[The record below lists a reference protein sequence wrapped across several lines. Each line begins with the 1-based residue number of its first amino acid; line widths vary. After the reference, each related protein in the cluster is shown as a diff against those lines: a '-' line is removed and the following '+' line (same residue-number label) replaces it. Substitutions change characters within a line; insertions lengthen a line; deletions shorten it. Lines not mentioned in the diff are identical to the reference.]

1 MPGTTNRFA
10 VLAND
15 SEEEDDMKV
24 VESKKQP
31 VKKEAK
37 PVDDTKQ
44 TYGTRK
50 YEEGDYN
57 NEGPRPY
64 RGRGG
69 RGRGEGYRGR
79 GEGYRGRGD
88 GYRGR
93 GRYRG
98 NYDDGYHPRPRDT
111 YSQLANKKDVV
122 GEQQETGYGEN
133 RRRPKHEGYDKHSG
147 TGYGREYRKGGA
159 GGWGNPEEE
168 RKYEKHEAEA
178 AQEEP
183 AEAEQHKEEV
193 KEEKVEEVVPTEEK
207 KVEEE
212 EEEPTG
218 MTYAE
223 YLEEKKRQQQNLKK
237 ASARKPDELNVK
249 NIEKYEKDERHKKT
263 GLTNIKKHE
272 SHAITGL
279 ADSEV
284 ALGFQPVGEE
294 QEDDSFRPRR
304 GDGRGRGRGGRGRGG
319 RGQRGGFRG
328 EDNHTH
334 HEKKRDGKKFVSTS
348 DDFPAL

>member
-1 MPGTTNRFA
+1 M
-10 VLAND
+10 
-15 SEEEDDMKV
+15 
-24 VESKKQP
+24 
-31 VKKEAK
+31 
-37 PVDDTKQ
+37 
-44 TYGTRK
+44 
-50 YEEGDYN
+50 
-57 NEGPRPY
+57 
-64 RGRGG
+64 
-69 RGRGEGYRGR
+69 
-79 GEGYRGRGD
+79 
-88 GYRGR
+88 
-93 GRYRG
+93 YRG

-133 RRRPKHEGYDKHSG
+133 KRRPKHEGYDKHSG

-159 GGWGNPEEE
+159 GGWGNPNEE

-178 AQEEP
+178 VQEEP

-193 KEEKVEEVVPTEEK
+193 KEEKVEEVAPTEEK

-212 EEEPTG
+212 EEEPNG

-279 ADSEV
+279 TDSEV
-284 ALGFQPVGEE
+284 ALGF
-294 QEDDSFRPRR
+294 DIF
-304 GDGRGRGRGGRGRGG
+304 
-319 RGQRGGFRG
+319 
-328 EDNHTH
+328 
-334 HEKKRDGKKFVSTS
+334 
-348 DDFPAL
+348 